1 MEHYFQKVLRSHIDE
16 PDDDFL
22 PPNDSRSQI
31 PSIDSLKPE
40 ISKIEFHL
48 HSNPDG
54 KEFTVVIS
62 GDNLWFLNAIEID
75 SLKFNVSTDIVAQ
88 KEIYY
93 NCTDIEMPLD
103 KHVDKKC
110 RVKAFSKFADPFS
123 NFVIMDYYVS
133 NEFNY
138 TCI

>member
-1 MEHYFQKVLRSHIDE
+1 MEHYFHKVLRSHIDE
-16 PDDDFL
+16 PDGDFL
-22 PPNDSRSQI
+22 PPKDSRSQI
-31 PSIDSLKPE
+31 PSIDSLEPE

-54 KEFTVVIS
+54 KEFTVVIF

-75 SLKFNVSTDIVAQ
+75 SLKINVSTDIVAQ
-88 KEIYY
+88 KKICY
-93 NCTDIEMPLD
+93 NCTNIKMPSNI
-103 KHVDKKC
+103 HVVRKC

-133 NEFNY
+133 NDFNY